1 MKSKITKKILI
12 SFSFIIFFFAGIEF
26 VNAAACGPS
35 VGVFCPVLPG
45 VDTLADAIILVIQYL
60 LSIVGI
66 LSLFFIVIG
75 GIKYMLSA
83 GNEEKMKSAKD
94 TTYSAGLG
102 LAIALMAYGIL
113 EVLNTI
119 LQS

>member
-1 MKSKITKKILI
+1 MMKNNEKILI
-12 SFSFIIFFFAGIEF
+12 TFSFVIFFVGGVKL
-26 VNAAACGPS
+26 VNAATCGTG
-35 VGVFCPVLPG
+35 VGVFCNVIS
-45 VDTLADAIILVIQYL
+45 VDSLAGAIILLIGYL

-66 LSLFFIVIG
+66 LSLFFIIIG
-75 GIKYMLSA
+75 GVKYMLSA

>member
-1 MKSKITKKILI
+1 MKNKINKKILI
-12 SFSFIIFFFAGIEF
+12 PFLFIIYFFAGIEL
-26 VNAAACGPS
+26 VNATTCGPS
-35 VGVFCPVLPG
+35 VGVFCSVLPG

-66 LSLFFIVIG
+66 LSLFFIIVG
-75 GIKYMLSA
+75 GIKYMLSS

-113 EVLNTI
+113 EVLDSI

>member
-1 MKSKITKKILI
+1 MKNKITKRIPI
-12 SFSFIIFFFAGIEF
+12 SFLLVMFFFAGIEF

-35 VGVFCPVLPG
+35 VGVFCN
-45 VDTLADAIILVIQYL
+45 TLSTDSISGAIILVIQYL